1 MKKLEE
7 NDWLKGVDAVLV
19 INFIKKNID
28 SFSDAEVYTDDND
41 DSKKYSV
48 IRDK

>member
-7 NDWLKGVDAVLV
+7 KDWLKGVDADVV
-19 INFIKKNID
+19 ITFIKKNID
-28 SFSDAEVYTDDND
+28 NFSDAEVYTEDDD
-41 DSKKYSV
+41 DSKKDSV